1 MRRSAIL
8 AVAIA
13 FVSIWVVMAAAIAAV
28 WLTDELRVVGL
39 VIVPTGIVAGLLV
52 MYFDWRGRLR
62 RRILDD
68 DEPEHELDKAA

>member
-39 VIVPTGIVAGLLV
+39 VIVPTGLAGEASASNS
-52 MYFDWRGRLR
+52 R
-62 RRILDD
+62 RR
-68 DEPEHELDKAA
+68 